1 MFYSLYYPCFL
12 LLANLLLNYIPN
24 YKFKNH
30 LKKKKE
36 SFVVYGFSIVI
47 FKKTYFKELCKKRSQ
62 ALKILI
68 SEM

>member
-1 MFYSLYYPCFL
+1 M
-12 LLANLLLNYIPN
+12 
-24 YKFKNH
+24 
-30 LKKKKE
+30 KKKKE

-68 SEM
+68 SEMWTDLYLFLWVNDI